1 MARQK
6 VTFEQALEKLEG
18 IVAQIE
24 EGKVPLEE
32 SIERYAEGIKL
43 VGKCREI
50 LDAAE
55 KKIQILAR
63 DEQGGLTPAGELDDP
78 ADAQDAGDGEE
89 A

>member
-1 MARQK
+1 MAKQK
-6 VTFEQALEKLEG
+6 VTFEQALEKLEQ
-18 IVAQIE
+18 IVAEIE

-63 DEQGGLTPAGELDDP
+63 DERGAFVPAGELDDS
-78 ADAQDAGDGEE
+78 DDGQDAGDGEE
-89 A
+89 T